1 MHDKPRR
8 DLQTGPYFAA
18 EGYRGGGFPSL
29 KAKLGSP
36 GSNQPM
42 RAPGTGTYAQVVCAF
57 SHFAISNERGE
68 SLMEKRK
75 LGFAGPE
82 VPVICLGG
90 NVYGWTLPE
99 AETFRQLDAAL
110 DAGLNFVDTADVY
123 SRWVPGHRGGESET
137 IIGKWFAKS
146 GKRKDVI
153 LATKVGNEMGQGQKG
168 LSAAYIRQAVE
179 HSLQRLQT
187 DYIDIYQAHKDDSE
201 TPLEETLGA
210 FNELVKQGKVRY
222 IGASNYSG
230 ARLAEAL
237 ETSREHGFA
246 SYISLQPHYNL
257 VERQDYESDLLP
269 VVKKYKVGVIPYFSL
284 AAGFLTGKYRSKQD
298 AEKAARGSMVQK
310 YLNDWGF
317 AVVKA
322 LEEVADAHGSTPAR
336 VALAWLLAQPGITA
350 PIASATNEKQLAD
363 LAEATKLNLDTE
375 SIRKLDE
382 VSARKA
388 AAEALAR

>member
-1 MHDKPRR
+1 M
-8 DLQTGPYFAA
+8 
-18 EGYRGGGFPSL
+18 
-29 KAKLGSP
+29 
-36 GSNQPM
+36 
-42 RAPGTGTYAQVVCAF
+42 
-57 SHFAISNERGE
+57 ERGE

-123 SRWVPGHRGGESET
+123 SRWVPGHKGGESET

-153 LATKVGNEMGQGQKG
+153 LATKVGMEMGEGKKG
-168 LSAAYIRQAVE
+168 LKAEYIQQAVE
-179 HSLQRLQT
+179 DSLQRLQT
-187 DYIDIYQAHKDDSE
+187 DYIDIYQAHKDDPE

-210 FNELVKQGKVRY
+210 FDELVKQGKIRY

-237 ETSREHGFA
+237 ETSRKHGFA

-269 VVKKYKVGVIPYFSL
+269 VVTKYQLGVIPYFSL
-284 AAGFLTGKYRSKQD
+284 AAGFLAGKYRSQKD
-298 AEKAARGSMVQK
+298 TEKAARGSMVQK

-317 AVVKA
+317 AVVAA
-322 LEEVADAHGSTPAR
+322 LDEVANAQGSTPAR

-350 PIASATNEKQLAD
+350 PIASATNENQLAN
-363 LAEATKLNLDTE
+363 LAESAKLKLGAE

-382 VSARKA
+382 ASARKVG
-388 AAEALAR
+388 AEALAG